1 MTLMQRVVVISSM
14 DEYIGHTTT
23 TLSRRLT
30 MHLQSGS
37 ILDHFRYAHQKKLTR
52 PILEEGTSIVA
63 IEPDSFRLK
72 IREALYI
79 LTMRPGI
86 NRQFDKFPQILRLFG
101 VGTRD
106 DFIQLVASESSD
118 GGDKVSGNGLESSSH
133 AGTVDVEPI
142 LSESSSYHIP
152 ECVLA
157 SSNITIRK
165 HKN

>member
-1 MTLMQRVVVISSM
+1 M
-14 DEYIGHTTT
+14 
-23 TLSRRLT
+23 
-30 MHLQSGS
+30 
-37 ILDHFRYAHQKKLTR
+37 
-52 PILEEGTSIVA
+52 
-63 IEPDSFRLK
+63 
-72 IREALYI
+72 
-79 LTMRPGI
+79 
-86 NRQFDKFPQILRLFG
+86 FG

-118 GGDKVSGNGLESSSH
+118 GGDKVSGDGLESSSH

-165 HKN
+165 HKNR